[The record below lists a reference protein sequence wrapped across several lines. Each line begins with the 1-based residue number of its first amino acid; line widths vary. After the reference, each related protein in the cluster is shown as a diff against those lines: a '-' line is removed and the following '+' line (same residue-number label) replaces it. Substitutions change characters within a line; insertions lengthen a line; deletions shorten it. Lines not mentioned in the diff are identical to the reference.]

1 MIPEQQR
8 GDATFT
14 GVAAD
19 AIAQALETVAAG
31 QRPQGQPQMQPGQPV
46 PQMPPDQ
53 PQVPQVPQPHP
64 QPSPMPQSQPQQA
77 VVSTEPVA
85 DIASRFRTPTTPP
98 PSGGDA
104 PKVEIPPDTPVDA
117 PEEIQSNE
125 KAKSAWEIIR
135 ERERQSRHAAEE
147 LQRQLEDARRQA
159 GAVADERQ
167 KFAEEL
173 KGRDDRIR
181 QLEEDLGK
189 LDLAH
194 RPEFRHQYDEPMSAV
209 ADEFRSA
216 LNAAAELDEAA
227 LDDTARKLLTV
238 SDSEFTRLVA
248 QLDSAAQ
255 GSLWD
260 KRRRFRELDLAR
272 SHAMQEW
279 RSTQDGLAKVDE
291 QEQVARRAQRMA
303 ELADSA
309 IAFTQ
314 RTMPADQR
322 PSVFG
327 EATYAADIANAD
339 RQFKSFMQV
348 ANEEEV
354 ARVAY
359 QGFLVPVMQ
368 RQVAYLAE
376 ALETM
381 QDAYYR
387 LRGAGA
393 PPSLPMRTRSAPPA
407 PPPPPPSPVQDVKG
421 ASFSGVVENAMMNVL
436 QAAAPRA

>member
-1 MIPEQQR
+1 MTPEQT
-8 GDATFT
+8 GDATFR

-19 AIAQALETVAAG
+19 MIAQALQQTAAG
-31 QRPQGQPQMQPGQPV
+31 QGVPQELPAAASVQQEPPV
-46 PQMPPDQ
+46 PAPQEPPTQ
-53 PQVPQVPQPHP
+53 TI
-64 QPSPMPQSQPQQA
+64 
-77 VVSTEPVA
+77 STDPVG
-85 DIASRFRTPTTPP
+85 DIASRFRTPVTPP
-98 PSGGDA
+98 PSADGA
-104 PKVEIPPDTPVDA
+104 PRVDIPPDTPVDA
-117 PEEIQSNE
+117 PEETQTNE

-189 LDLAH
+189 LDLSH
-194 RPEFRHQYDEPMSAV
+194 RPEFRRQYDEPMAEV

-216 LNAAAELDEAA
+216 LSAAAELDDEAV
-227 LDDTARKLLTV
+227 DETTSKLLSAT
-238 SDSEFTRLVA
+238 DADFNRMVA
-248 QLDSAAQ
+248 QLDAAAQ

-260 KRRRFRELDLAR
+260 KRRRYRELDVAR
-272 SHAMQEW
+272 RHAVQEW

-309 IAFTQ
+309 ISFTQ
-314 RTMPADQR
+314 RIMPQDQR
-322 PSVFG
+322 PSVLA
-327 EATYAADIANAD
+327 EATYATDIANAD
-339 RQFKSFMQV
+339 KQFKSFMQV

-376 ALETM
+376 ALESM

-393 PPSLPMRTRSAPPA
+393 PPALPMRVRQTQ
-407 PPPPPPSPVQDVKG
+407 PPPPPAAPPNPVVDKG
-421 ASFSGVVENAMMNVL
+421 GSFSNTVENTIMGAIQRAL
-436 QAAAPRA
+436 PPRT

>member
-1 MIPEQQR
+1 MTPEQQG
-8 GDATFT
+8 GDATFR
-14 GVAAD
+14 GFAAD

-31 QRPQGQPQMQPGQPV
+31 QRPQPQPV
-46 PQMPPDQ
+46 PQMQPSQASVSQPAPQ
-53 PQVPQVPQPHP
+53 PQPVSQM
-64 QPSPMPQSQPQQA
+64 QPSQVQAQPQPQQA
-77 VVSTEPVA
+77 VVSTDPVA

-98 PSGGDA
+98 PSGDDA
-104 PKVEIPPDTPVDA
+104 PKVDIPPDTPVDA

-194 RPEFRHQYDEPMSAV
+194 RPEFRRQYDEPMAEV

-216 LNAAAELDEAA
+216 LNAAAELDEEA

-327 EATYAADIANAD
+327 ESTYAGDIANAD

-376 ALETM
+376 ALQTM

-393 PPSLPMRTRSAPPA
+393 PPSLPVRTRSAPPA
-407 PPPPPPSPVQDVKG
+407 TPPPPPSPVQDVKG